1 MGVLSNNITDPYFI
15 NRNWF
20 GVEFELIN
28 IEGNYADIEQFFDVE
43 SLINAG
49 NRWVDDIKLNTPPV
63 QLVPSET
70 VRDAIHALDTVISH
84 SEIPNLASTFSGMF
98 LSNIRKHI
106 EYTFNDYV
114 ILNMEKWDWDIMDSS
129 YSPTLQ
135 QLNNHGVRWTHIQKV
150 WGPVLNESQMYLYD
164 RIKIDV
170 ILPARI
176 DDKLSFDNSFS
187 LIYQQ
192 RRLRNGNTI

>member
-1 MGVLSNNITDPYFI
+1 MGVLSNNITDPCFI

-28 IEGNYADIEQFFDVE
+28 IEGNYTDIEQFFDVE

-49 NRWVDDIKLNTPPV
+49 NRWIDDIKLNTPPV

-84 SEIPNLASTFSGMF
+84 SEIPNLACTLSGMF
-98 LSNIRKHI
+98 LSDIRKHI
-106 EYTFNDYV
+106 EYAFNAYV
-114 ILNMEKWDWDIMDSS
+114 ILNMEKWDWDIMDSV
-129 YSPTLQ
+129 YSTASQ
-135 QLNNHGVRWTHIQKV
+135 SLNNHGATWTHIQKV

-176 DDKLSFDNSFS
+176 DDKLNFDNSFS